1 MNSNGP
7 GKKITKRPW
16 FIIVIILVL
25 AFSGGVIGLRTWYE
39 NNLQPVSSSS
49 KTLYFTIA
57 PGSGLHAIAT
67 KLKSDGLIKS
77 TRAFET
83 YVRSNELHDKLQAGT
98 YLFSPSFSVK
108 EIATK
113 IVNGDV
119 AKNLLTILPQKRLD
133 EIKQTFATAGYTK
146 SQIDGAFNPNTYVGD
161 SALASR
167 PAGASLEGYLY
178 PDSYEKLADT
188 PPQTIISESLAQ
200 MNKHLTTDILNGF
213 AAQSLTTFR
222 GITLASIVAQETDDP
237 DFQPMVAQVFLSR
250 LKQNMAL
257 QSNVT
262 ANYAADIADQ
272 PRNLGIDSPYN
283 TYLHTDLPP
292 GPISN
297 VSVSALAAVAHPTS
311 SDYLFFVAGDDN
323 KIHFSRTQ
331 AEHDDAV
338 KKYCTKKCGG

>member
-1 MNSNGP
+1 MNINSID
-7 GKKITKRPW
+7 KKSAKKPW
-16 FIIVIILVL
+16 LIVVVVLILI
-25 AFSGGVIGLRTWYE
+25 FGIGVVGLRTWYE

-49 KTLYFTIA
+49 KTTYFTIA
-57 PGSGLHAIAT
+57 QGSGLHAIAS

-83 YVRSNELHDKLQAGT
+83 YIRSNELHDKLQAGT
-98 YLFSPSFSVK
+98 YLLSPAMSVK

-113 IVNGDV
+113 VVNGDV

-133 EIKQTFATAGYTK
+133 EIKQTFAAAGYTK
-146 SQIDGAFNPNTYVGD
+146 SQIDVAFNPAAYVGD
-161 SALASR
+161 PALVSR

-188 PPQTIISESLAQ
+188 PAQTIVREALAQ
-200 MNKHLTTDILNGF
+200 MNKYLSADILNGF

-237 DFQPMVAQVFLSR
+237 DFQPTVAQVFLSR
-250 LKQNMAL
+250 IKQGMAL

-262 ANYAADIADQ
+262 ANYAADIANQ
-272 PRNLGIDSPYN
+272 PRNLSIDSPYN

-297 VSVSALAAVAHPTS
+297 VSASALNAVARPATT
-311 SDYLFFVAGDDN
+311 DYLYFVAGDDN

-331 AEHDDAV
+331 AEHDEAV
-338 KKYCTKKCGG
+338 AKYCIKKCGG